1 MSPAKVLATK
11 LAVEQIPSSTL
22 NSSNMISQNQVN
34 ASGSDPNSRLDG
46 RKLTITIK
54 LLADEYG
61 SKDAAF
67 MDRIQMIEGE
77 LREGGFLE

>member
-1 MSPAKVLATK
+1 M
-11 LAVEQIPSSTL
+11 IPR
-22 NSSNMISQNQVN
+22 NQVN

-46 RKLTITIK
+46 RKLAITIK

-77 LREGGFLE
+77 LRQGGFLE